1 MSATATPTLTPD
13 LCHVCHHR
21 AIAASARVRLPLRSR
36 VWKGQAGE
44 FAGAGTGS
52 SLDFQDHRL
61 YVPGDDPRHIN
72 WQAYARTGSYSMK
85 LYREEVRP
93 VVDLILDVSPS
104 MFFDPQKAER
114 VCDVFY
120 LCVESARR
128 SGASLHVHLLWGDVT
143 RMVPYEAIVTH
154 QWRDIIAQCTPN
166 DPTMPPQVHR
176 VSLRGN
182 AIRILISDL
191 LFPGE
196 PEPIVRPLQQRQGS
210 GILLVPYLP
219 TEMDPD
225 WSGNYEMVDAE
236 KGSNHPHRI
245 EPNTLKRY
253 KEAYVQH
260 FALWK
265 QASQR
270 QQVIMARVPSIVDL
284 QKALHSEAIVFGALE
299 TY

>member
-1 MSATATPTLTPD
+1 MNPTAALNQD

-21 AIAASARVRLPLRSR
+21 AIAASSRIRLPLRSR

-93 VVDLILDVSPS
+93 VVDLILDVSAS
-104 MFFDPQKAER
+104 MFFDAQKTER
-114 VCDVFY
+114 VCDLFY
-120 LCVESARR
+120 LCAESARR
-128 SGASLHVHLLWGDVT
+128 SGASLHIHLICGDKT
-143 RMVPYEAIVTH
+143 RLVPYEAIVSH
-154 QWRDIIAQCTPN
+154 RWIDLIAQCAPG
-166 DPTMPPQVHR
+166 DPSMPPQLHQI
-176 VSLRGN
+176 SLRAN
-182 AIRILISDL
+182 AIRLLISDL
-191 LFPGE
+191 LFAGE
-196 PEPIVRPLQQRQGS
+196 PEPILRPLQQRQGS

-219 TEMDPD
+219 AEMDPE
-225 WSGNYEMVDAE
+225 WSGNYEMIDAE
-236 KGSNHPHRI
+236 KQSHHPHRI
-245 EPNTLKRY
+245 EPTTLKRY

-265 QASQR
+265 QASLR
-270 QQVIMARVPSIVDL
+270 QQVIMARVPSVIDL
-284 QKALHSEAIVFGALE
+284 QKALHAESVLLGALE

>member
-1 MSATATPTLTPD
+1 MKSSVTLSHD

-21 AIAASARVRLPLRSR
+21 AIAASSRIRLPLRSR
-36 VWKGQAGE
+36 VWKGQSGE

-93 VVDLILDVSPS
+93 VVDLILDVSAS
-104 MFFDPQKAER
+104 MFFDAQKAER
-114 VCDVFY
+114 VCDLFY

-128 SGASLHVHLLWGDVT
+128 SGASLHIHVISGDKSHL
-143 RMVPYEAIVTH
+143 VPYEAMISH
-154 QWRDIIAQCTPN
+154 RWIDLIAQCAPDN
-166 DPTMPPQVHR
+166 PSMPPQLQQI
-176 VSLRGN
+176 SLRPH
-182 AIRILISDL
+182 AIRLLISDL
-191 LFPGE
+191 LFAGE
-196 PEPIVRPLQQRQGS
+196 PEPLLRPLCQRQGS

-219 TEMDPD
+219 AEMDPE
-225 WSGNYEMVDAE
+225 WSGNYEMIDAE
-236 KGSNHPHRI
+236 TQSRHSHRI
-245 EPNTLKRY
+245 EPATLKRY

-265 QASQR
+265 QATLR
-270 QQVIMARVPSIVDL
+270 QQVIMARVPSVVDL
-284 QKALHSEAIVFGALE
+284 QKALHIEAISLGALE

>member
-1 MSATATPTLTPD
+1 MNPATAPERE

-21 AIAASARVRLPLRSR
+21 AIAASSRIRLPLRSR
-36 VWKGQAGE
+36 VWKGQTGE

-93 VVDLILDVSPS
+93 VVDLILDVSRS
-104 MFFDPQKAER
+104 MFFDAEKAER
-114 VCDVFY
+114 VCDLFY
-120 LCVESARR
+120 LCIESAKR
-128 SGASLHVHLLWGDVT
+128 SGASLHIHLICGDT
-143 RMVPYEAIVTH
+143 SRLVPYEAIVTH
-154 QWRDIIAQCTPN
+154 QWRDLIAECQPSDLCL
-166 DPTMPPQVHR
+166 PPQTQR
-176 VSLRGN
+176 ISLRAN
-182 AIRILISDL
+182 AISLLISDL

-196 PEPIVRPLQQRQGS
+196 PEPVLRPLQQRQGS

-219 TEMDPD
+219 AEMDPE

-236 KGSNHPHRI
+236 KLSHHPHRI
-245 EPNTLKRY
+245 EPSTLKRY

-260 FALWK
+260 FSLWK
-265 QASQR
+265 QASLR
-270 QQVIMARVPSIVDL
+270 QQVIMARVPSHLEL
-284 QKALHSEAIVFGALE
+284 QKALHAEAVLLGALE